1 MAPVLAFYGWRMAF
15 YLLGGLGL
23 ICVLLAWRYLS
34 NTPQEHP
41 GIAKKE
47 LAEHEIEREA
57 DAITMDKTLAK
68 ASLRQL
74 MASPIIWVLFLS
86 WLTLTISM
94 YGYMTWLPAYLMKV
108 RGLSLA
114 KVGFAASM
122 PFFFA
127 AIGTGISGW
136 LLDKFF
142 RNNRKALI
150 IIAELL
156 GAFFL
161 YQFFNVA
168 DNATAQVY
176 QCVAAFFLWMALGA
190 FWSLAV
196 LVIPEHLMG
205 SGSGFVNTGGQ
216 FGGFLAPMA
225 IGFMI
230 DYFGGNFAAGFNV
243 LIGSTI
249 ISAAIIALFVKN
261 KKQVIESTSVS
272 A

>member
-1 MAPVLAFYGWRMAF
+1 MHYTNLFLIPSHKTRYQNSGNQAFSVKH
-15 YLLGGLGL
+15 YL
-23 ICVLLAWRYLS
+23 V
-34 NTPQEHP
+34 NTPREHK
-41 GIAKKE
+41 GVSKEE
-47 LAEHEIEREA
+47 LAEFEREREA
-57 DAITMDKTLAK
+57 DAAASDNAMAK
-68 ASLRQL
+68 ASLGQL
-74 MASPIIWVLFLS
+74 MASPIIWVLFFS
-86 WLTLTISM
+86 WLTLTLTM

-114 KVGFAASM
+114 KVGIAASM

-136 LLDKFF
+136 LADKFF

-150 IIAELL
+150 IIAELS

-161 YQFFNVA
+161 FQFFNVA
-168 DNATAQVY
+168 DGTMAQIY
-176 QCVAAFFLWMALGA
+176 QCIAAFFLWMALGA

-216 FGGFLAPMA
+216 FGGCLAPIA

-230 DYFGGNFAAGFNV
+230 DYFGGNYAAGFNV

-249 ISAAIIALFVKN
+249 VSAAIIALFVKN
-261 KKQVIESTSVS
+261 KKQVDDNSSVS